1 MKSLLRTLL
10 VTGVLVVAVAAVA
23 AWPGQGPV
31 RADAAGWSVVAHVV
45 PTALAQQPRES
56 PPNIVR
62 TPQRSQRMGGWVGW
76 VLLLGI
82 PAVIVA
88 WVVARRRRM
97 RRRGDGK
104 E

>member
-1 MKSLLRTLL
+1 MKNLLRALVVTGLL
-10 VTGVLVVAVAAVA
+10 VFALTAVTGRGEEPL
-23 AWPGQGPV
+23 
-31 RADAAGWSVVAHVV
+31 RSDAAQGSVVALVI
-45 PTALAQQPRES
+45 PSALAQQPRES

-62 TPQRSQRMGGWVGW
+62 TPQRSQRMGSWVRW